1 MPKFLITATY
11 TQQGLEGV
19 RSKGGVSRR
28 DAIGQAAE
36 SVGGTLE
43 TLYFAF
49 GEHDV
54 YALLDLPDNEAATAL
69 ILAVNGTGAV
79 KANTVVLLTP
89 EEVDAAIAR
98 SVSYRAPGT

>member
-11 TQQGLEGV
+11 THQGLEGV

-28 DAIGQAAE
+28 DAIAQAAE

-49 GEHDV
+49 GKHDV
-54 YALLDLPDNEAATAL
+54 YALFDLPDNEAATAL
-69 ILAVNGTGAV
+69 ILAVNATGAV